1 MAKTTEIVL
10 TKKQYLADFSAALAS
25 VAEAGLE
32 AARIYVEAIDS
43 GVVTRK
49 DFRELSPNI
58 ANAFLNDVES
68 LGRGLMDPRLLT
80 ASGGAA
86 NRVRRLP
93 TKSQQTEVLD
103 KGVEVLTKDGSM
115 LTVKCE
121 NLTTDQV
128 RQVFAGDHVRDAAG
142 QKAYIE
148 SQAVY
153 SRELKTVQS
162 SAFETR
168 GATLIVHEP
177 MRFSRQDLARIVA
190 EMG

>member
-1 MAKTTEIVL
+1 MAKTTELVI

-58 ANAFLNDVES
+58 TNAFLNDIES

-121 NLTTDQV
+121 NRSEERRVGKECLSV
-128 RQVFAGDHVRDAAG
+128 CR
-142 QKAYIE
+142 
-148 SQAVY
+148 
-153 SRELKTVQS
+153 SRWS
-162 SAFETR
+162 PY
-168 GATLIVHEP
+168 H
-177 MRFSRQDLARIVA
+177 
-190 EMG
+190 